1 MPEHRVTRHFVNV
14 GDRQVHYRS
23 VGEGPAV
30 LLVHETPMTG
40 VMLLPLAHKLAN
52 LGMTAIALDTPG
64 YGISDRL
71 PQPQWPDYPMIE
83 DYADALVETIP
94 ALGMEKA
101 HIYGSHT
108 GALIVLEA
116 GVRHPNGVGGVVV
129 DGIPI
134 FDKAMNM
141 ALVNPQNIPTYPRQQ
156 NGTHL
161 LQLWHRYRDHILF
174 WPWWNLR
181 SDATLPFPLPTA
193 EWLQD
198 RWLDWILPGDLYA
211 HSYHGAFRYEVAPA
225 LAATRARTVLSAHDG
240 DFLKWGMES
249 LPKSQLKR
257 VDYARMSH
265 EQHAPWLV
273 KWLGK
278 APLPAAPEA
287 PEPTPLP
294 GRISRTYASDG
305 SRQLLVRRQAD
316 AAVASQRPLVL
327 VPDAPD
333 TGSGL
338 LPLLKELARTR
349 PVHAI
354 DAAGNGGSD
363 PLSKQAPAVA
373 DYVASY
379 VKAIRSL
386 GLKQIDLYGRGTGA
400 VIALELALAMPRAVG
415 KLVLDA
421 YPLDAPDARKA
432 LLKHPHISLEPEL
445 DGTHLQRAWTMVRDH
460 EIHHPWFDRVPAS
473 RRHNDM
479 PSADELHR
487 RVLEVLKSPTSYD
500 VAPRATWAHPLEQRL
515 PLAGAALPTLVVA
528 AERDVVAPRLKEI
541 AALAGATP
549 ALLPADPAAAAQ
561 VIAAFLDGSSADAAK
576 VARRLAPAKR
586 SRRHWTLP

>member
-14 GDRQVHYRS
+14 GDRQVHYRR

-40 VMLLPLAHKLAN
+40 VMLMPLAHKLAA

-64 YGISDRL
+64 YGISDKL

-94 ALGMEKA
+94 ALGMPKA

-116 GVRHPNGVGGVVV
+116 GVRHPDGVSGVVV

-134 FDKAMNM
+134 FSKQLNM
-141 ALVNPQNIPTYPRQQ
+141 ALVHEQNIPDYPRLQ

-161 LQLWHRYRDHILF
+161 LMLWHRYRDHILY

-181 SDATLPFPLPTA
+181 GDASLPFALPSA
-193 EWLQD
+193 RWLQD
-198 RWLDWILPGDLYA
+198 RWLDWILPGNLYA
-211 HSYHGAFRYEVAPA
+211 RSYHGAFRYETEPA
-225 LAATRARTVLSAHDG
+225 LRTTRARTVLSAHDG

-265 EQHAPWLV
+265 ERHAPWMV
-273 KWLGK
+273 KWLNAEK
-278 APLPAAPEA
+278 LEAAPAAPEPA
-287 PEPTPLP
+287 QLE
-294 GRISRTYASDG
+294 GRISRTYAADG
-305 SRQLLVRRQAD
+305 NRQLLVRRQAD
-316 AAVASQRPLVL
+316 AAVAGRRPLVL
-327 VPDAPD
+327 IPDAPD
-333 TGSGL
+333 SGSGL

-354 DAAGNGGSD
+354 DTAGNGGSD
-363 PLSKQAPAVA
+363 PLAKKAPAVA

-386 GLKQIDLYGRGTGA
+386 GLKDFDLYGRGAGA
-400 VIALELALAMPRAVG
+400 VIALEIALAMPRAVG
-415 KLVLDA
+415 KLVLDDV
-421 YPLDAPDARKA
+421 PLHAKDDRLR

-460 EIHHPWFDRVPAS
+460 EIHFPWFDRVPAA

-479 PSADELHR
+479 PAAEEIHR
-487 RVLEVLKSPTSYD
+487 RVLEVLKSLDTYD
-500 VAPRATWAHPLEQRL
+500 LAPRATWAHPLEDRL
-515 PLAGAALPTLVVA
+515 PVAGAAVPTLVTA
-528 AERDVVAPRLKEI
+528 TPRDLGAPRL
-541 AALAGATP
+541 AATARLAGAT
-549 ALLPADPAAAAQ
+549 AAARPEAAAGAAE
-561 VIAAFLDGSSADAAK
+561 VIAAFLDGTPADATRAAK
-576 VARRLAPAKR
+576 RLAVKPRARRPFE
-586 SRRHWTLP
+586 LP